1 MRLVRTTASQPLAG
15 IFSSGDERCAGPL
28 EQAKGA
34 LLAGGEVERAAEVA
48 TFLAQVAWVQA
59 QRTVADEQLELAMT
73 LVRDRTA
80 SPSKASVLASVA
92 RFRMLAGD
100 NDSAIDVGREAV
112 EMAERFGLEEAQAQ
126 ALISVGMAR
135 YSSGDDE
142 GRDDIERGIEL
153 ALASNHF
160 AAAARGYQNLSVAAD
175 EGVRQLELLRASE
188 DLWLRV
194 GDGEGARYTHAN
206 RVANS
211 FGMGNWD
218 EALPLIDAFIADC
231 EAGRPHYQ
239 EALLRRCRAWARI
252 VRDEDAEGAIDDI
265 ERSVAV
271 ARAAKD
277 PQVLFETLGDAA
289 FMYAEIDRLE
299 EARTLAEEMVAA
311 NPQAPLWA
319 TTFILVAERLG
330 MANAIRV
337 AFARDRERRG
347 PRGEALTL
355 AVAERRFV
363 DAAEIAAR
371 QGSVDMAA
379 VLRGAAAEA
388 FFEEGRPAEA
398 GAQLE
403 QALAFYRSVGGT
415 RFIREIEA
423 QLATIHSTVG

>member
-1 MRLVRTTASQPLAG
+1 M
-15 IFSSGDERCAGPL
+15 
-28 EQAKGA
+28 
-34 LLAGGEVERAAEVA
+34 
-48 TFLAQVAWVQA
+48 
-59 QRTVADEQLELAMT
+59 
-73 LVRDRTA
+73 
-80 SPSKASVLASVA
+80 
-92 RFRMLAGD
+92 
-100 NDSAIDVGREAV
+100 
-112 EMAERFGLEEAQAQ
+112 
-126 ALISVGMAR
+126 
-135 YSSGDDE
+135 
-142 GRDDIERGIEL
+142 
-153 ALASNHF
+153 
-160 AAAARGYQNLSVAAD
+160 
-175 EGVRQLELLRASE
+175 
-188 DLWLRV
+188 
-194 GDGEGARYTHAN
+194 
-206 RVANS
+206 
-211 FGMGNWD
+211 
-218 EALPLIDAFIADC
+218 
-231 EAGRPHYQ
+231 
-239 EALLRRCRAWARI
+239 
-252 VRDEDAEGAIDDI
+252 
-265 ERSVAV
+265 
-271 ARAAKD
+271 
-277 PQVLFETLGDAA
+277 LFETLGDAA

>member
-1 MRLVRTTASQPLAG
+1 MADECLHTLQRKQFVQRARRSSVADESEYAFRHVLVRDVAYTQIPRARRADKHQRAAAWIESLGRPDDHAEMLAHHHVSALELAG
-15 IFSSGDERCAGPL
+15 TDRSSDELTAQAVISLIRAGERASAVNAFPSAAAYYERVLQLLPDKDSRRLAVVFAHARALFSSGD
-28 EQAKGA
+28 
-34 LLAGGEVERAAEVA
+34 
-48 TFLAQVAWVQA
+48 
-59 QRTVADEQLELAMT
+59 
-73 LVRDRTA
+73 
-80 SPSKASVLASVA
+80 
-92 RFRMLAGD
+92 
-100 NDSAIDVGREAV
+100 
-112 EMAERFGLEEAQAQ
+112 ERFGLEEAQAQ

-319 TTFILVAERLG
+319 TTFILVADRLG

-337 AFARDRERRG
+337 TFARARERRG

-371 QGSVDMAA
+371 
-379 VLRGAAAEA
+379 
-388 FFEEGRPAEA
+388 
-398 GAQLE
+398 
-403 QALAFYRSVGGT
+403 T
-415 RFIREIEA
+415 
-423 QLATIHSTVG
+423 